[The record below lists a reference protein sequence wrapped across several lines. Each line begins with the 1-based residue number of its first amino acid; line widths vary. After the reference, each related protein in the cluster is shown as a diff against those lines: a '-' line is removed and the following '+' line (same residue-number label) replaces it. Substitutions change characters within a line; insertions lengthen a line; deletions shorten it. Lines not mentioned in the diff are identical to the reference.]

1 MQSAQQLVMH
11 DTLVLLCGTMLVA
24 GAASCGGSDGS
35 TGGTTTSPNG
45 KSVSSV
51 SISPPSASM
60 AVGTTVTFAVTVAAN
75 GGAST
80 AVTWVTSNS
89 SVATVAPSGDATA
102 VVTAVGPGTATISA
116 ISSFDATKQ
125 GTAAITVVAGVR
137 SVNITPATLTL
148 QKGRTAK
155 FSATVSADAGVVT
168 GVTWTSSNT
177 GVATIGTDGTLTAV
191 GNGTATITAKS
202 TADASKTATAAI
214 TIIDPCSGT
223 TNLTIPS
230 TVNPALSTT
239 SCFASNTYNDIY
251 AYNVASS
258 GLLLSMSVTSSAFP
272 ISLTPV
278 IPAGSATSAVTG
290 TGTVQ
295 TYALLKAG
303 SYTAQVATTDS
314 TKLGAYT
321 LASSFISSIPSG
333 CNDIRTTLDV
343 SGNFVLSTGS
353 CSYKPASSSGSF
365 FAQAFFMN
373 MPVGHALT
381 VHVTSQSFSPLV
393 EIRDKNN
400 TLLAS
405 SADQNGS
412 STVTVSFTPTSA
424 ASLPVIYV
432 TSQFAGVTGPFS
444 ITIDP

>member
-1 MQSAQQLVMH
+1 MMHLIFQDANAAPWRRDAHRHGNPLAAERGEGRGGRRARWIPCGIAWNAPAKVRAKPRIVKPWRPRRLADCCDPGPRGRRPGLVNECDLRNGAPDMRAIRCVMQSAQQLVMH

-239 SCFASNTYNDIY
+239 SCFA
-251 AYNVASS
+251 
-258 GLLLSMSVTSSAFP
+258 
-272 ISLTPV
+272 
-278 IPAGSATSAVTG
+278 
-290 TGTVQ
+290 
-295 TYALLKAG
+295 
-303 SYTAQVATTDS
+303 
-314 TKLGAYT
+314 
-321 LASSFISSIPSG
+321 
-333 CNDIRTTLDV
+333 
-343 SGNFVLSTGS
+343 
-353 CSYKPASSSGSF
+353 
-365 FAQAFFMN
+365 
-373 MPVGHALT
+373 
-381 VHVTSQSFSPLV
+381 
-393 EIRDKNN
+393 
-400 TLLAS
+400 
-405 SADQNGS
+405 
-412 STVTVSFTPTSA
+412 
-424 ASLPVIYV
+424 
-432 TSQFAGVTGPFS
+432 
-444 ITIDP
+444 